1 MAGIINSTENM
12 YEERNDEMKQTIAK
26 AGSGAEPKLGDGPN
40 SRTVEDNELSSLPD
54 DLHLWKSH
62 KIQLL

>member
-12 YEERNDEMKQTIAK
+12 YEERKDEMKQTI
-26 AGSGAEPKLGDGPN
+26 AEPKLGDGPN